1 MASLVAGEAAI
12 ALPMDFAVEG
22 EAALIQIGGGF
33 RGWQGLSVILAGSK
47 ENIKKKNRQC
57 RQSHIAQLV
66 STFDFLARQIG
77 IGTQVIDFSN
87 L

>member
-22 EAALIQIGGGF
+22 EAALIQIGRGF

-47 ENIKKKNRQC
+47 ENIKKKKSSMPAKPHR
-57 RQSHIAQLV
+57 
-66 STFDFLARQIG
+66 TIG
-77 IGTQVIDFSN
+77 VHV
-87 L
+87 